1 VKWKELHK
9 KTILIVDDEEKIV
22 EIESLILSMEGYEV
36 LTANDGREAINLLKK
51 LEPPDL
57 ILLDILMPNVSGLEV
72 CRWIKQ
78 QPKLDDMPIIF
89 LSAVVSQKSR
99 EEAMNAGGNEYLE
112 KPFATEDL
120 LELIKKYTTS
130 QSS

>member
-1 VKWKELHK
+1 MHK

>member
-1 VKWKELHK
+1 MKWKELHK
-9 KTILIVDDEEKIV
+9 KTILIADDEEKIV

-36 LTANDGREAINLLKK
+36 LTANDGNVAINLLKK
-51 LEPPDL
+51 LEKPPDL
-57 ILLDILMPNVSGLEV
+57 ILLDVLMPNVSGVEV

-78 QPKLDDMPIIF
+78 QPKLKDMAVIF

-120 LELIKKYTTS
+120 LELIKKYTN
-130 QSS
+130 